1 MPIPSEEVFVIKGS
15 SMSSMAATPVTPA
28 VRLENYT
35 DTINHLFVHHPR
47 ILPGTQIQ
55 PGSLD
60 PPHFVHILTP
70 LVLGPHRID
79 HVFLDQFGSLT
90 LVRLATDFD
99 PSMAR
104 AWMGMTI
111 EILSTWFASM
121 TPRELQNQMESYWAS
136 NNIRIA
142 RIIHELWP
150 EGRTIDAFWENV
162 RLRMEAGYLRFILA
176 MPQVPPPLTFMMEF
190 LNARM
195 QSVQIMGLE
204 LRLFGDE
211 SSSMLLV
218 PRIVGASRH
227 GDAGE
232 PPETFI
238 WTPGR
243 IENAI
248 AAVADPLLSRRL
260 QRVLEW
266 VVSRQL
272 YMPGTTQEYPA
283 FGMRGLSGERLLTF
297 DMAGN
302 MHLFFHEI
310 NLLDSILKRDDLLLS
325 LRNLALLDPGLDL
338 KRKPVA
344 VNLRRNLFSL
354 SESEF
359 SELLATLGRYTG
371 T

>member
-15 SMSSMAATPVTPA
+15 NMSAMPAAPVSANP
-28 VRLENYT
+28 RLESYSET
-35 DTINHLFVHHPR
+35 LHHLFVHHPR

-60 PPHFVHILTP
+60 PPRFAHVLAP

-79 HVFLDQFGSLT
+79 HVFLDQFGGLT
-90 LVRLATDFD
+90 LVLLITDAD
-99 PSMAR
+99 PSMSR

-111 EILSTWFASM
+111 EILSTWFSSM
-121 TPRELQNQMESYWAS
+121 NFKDLRAQMEGYWTTS
-136 NNIRIA
+136 NRRA
-142 RIIHELWP
+142 TQIIHELWP
-150 EGRTIDAFWENV
+150 EGRTLDAFWENIQ
-162 RLRMEAGYLRFILA
+162 LRMEASHLRFVLA
-176 MPQVPPPLTFMMEF
+176 MPHVPPALASMLEF
-190 LNARM
+190 LNSQM
-195 QSVQIMGLE
+195 LSVQVMGLE

-211 SSSMLLV
+211 ASSMLLV
-218 PRIVGASRH
+218 PRIVGAPRR
-227 GDAGE
+227 GQAAENTD
-232 PPETFI
+232 TFI

-260 QRVLEW
+260 QHVLEW

-272 YMPGTTQEYPA
+272 YMPGTSLEHPF
-283 FGMRGLSGERLLTF
+283 FGVRGLSGERLLTF
-297 DMAGN
+297 DLAGN

-310 NLLDSILKRDDLLLS
+310 NQLDSILKRDDLLMS
-325 LRNLALLDPGLDL
+325 LRGLALLDPGLEM

-344 VNLRRNLFSL
+344 VSLRRNLFAL
-354 SESEF
+354 SEAEF
-359 SELLATLGRYTG
+359 HELLATLGRYTG